1 MKNCPFCFAQIPDE
15 ALKCS
20 HCGEWVTN
28 KPNAILNTINQT
40 FNQSKDFVKEK
51 IEEYKENKYKH
62 LYIPDNN
69 HPLEVEDYQFFG
81 SYALADGVK
90 YPFSEI
96 VSMSFSQG
104 VFSYNLISEKSISLI
119 LLFSLGEQSFPI
131 ENRYDK
137 RRIALGNSYTFST
150 KSKKEADKIRLL
162 YSLLREATFEQRLKQ
177 YRDMIEKYGFFH
189 YPEGF
194 KIYKNWDIVKDDKI
208 VANLRDACDKE
219 LVEYGTSRKGLRSS
233 SSDPNCLMI
242 HKSKGLKVNII
253 GGIPLYRQTSINITF
268 DKDVFD
274 HFFALLRY

>member
-28 KPNAILNTINQT
+28 KPNAILNTINLT

-51 IEEYKENKYKH
+51 IKEYKENKYRH
-62 LYIPDNN
+62 LFIPDNN
-69 HPLEVEDYQFFG
+69 NPLDVAGYQFFG

-104 VFSYNLISEKSISLI
+104 VFSYNLISEKSIRLLI
-119 LLFSLGEQSFPI
+119 LFSLGDQSFPI
-131 ENRYDK
+131 ENRLDK
-137 RRIALGNSYTFST
+137 RIIAMGNSYTFST

-162 YSLLREATFEQRLKQ
+162 YSLLKDATFEQRLKQ
-177 YRDMIEKYGFFH
+177 YQDMIEKNGFFH

-194 KIYKNWDIVKDDKI
+194 KIYKNWDVSKNDKI
-208 VANLRDACDKE
+208 VANLREACDKE

-242 HKSKGLKVNII
+242 HKSKGF
-253 GGIPLYRQTSINITF
+253 ING
-268 DKDVFD
+268 
-274 HFFALLRY
+274 Y